1 MFSSSEY
8 FFTFLT
14 KPQCV
19 YILFPSASIISKV
32 VYHPENRVLQP
43 SPNCSLCPRLLQ
55 YRLKNRS
62 SFPQWHNAPVKP
74 FGGLDSQ
81 LLIVGLAPGLKG
93 ANQTGRPFTG
103 DYAGD
108 LLYKTLMEFG
118 FAEGE
123 YQKHAEDN
131 LFLKDCRIT
140 NGVRCVPPKNKPT
153 GTEIKSCAKFL
164 EAEIKGMKNLICIL
178 ALGGIAH
185 TTVLA
190 VLNQKRAK
198 WPFKHAAIHHLPNL
212 PILVD
217 SYHCSRYNTNTG
229 RLTNVMFNE
238 VFLKIKKLLY

>member
-1 MFSSSEY
+1 MEK
-8 FFTFLT
+8 L
-14 KPQCV
+14 
-19 YILFPSASIISKV
+19 I
-32 VYHPENRVLQP
+32 E
-43 SPNCSLCPRLLQ
+43 PRIDCAKCK
-55 YRLKNRS
+55 RLKEFRDYNKEKY
-62 SFPQWHNAPVKP
+62 PDWHNAPVP
-74 FGGLDSQ
+74 SFGKSNSE

-93 ANQTGRPFTG
+93 ANKTGRPFTG

>member
-1 MFSSSEY
+1 MNISSLS
-8 FFTFLT
+8 L
-14 KPQCV
+14 PNPNV
-19 YILFPSASIISKV
+19 SIF
-32 VYHPENRVLQP
+32 
-43 SPNCSLCPRLLQ
+43 CSLQQVLFQKLFT
-55 YRLKNRS
+55 RLKNRS

-164 EAEIKGMKNLICIL
+164 KAEIKGMKNLICIL
-178 ALGGIAH
+178 HQPVG
-185 TTVLA
+185 
-190 VLNQKRAK
+190 
-198 WPFKHAAIHHLPNL
+198 FS
-212 PILVD
+212 LV
-217 SYHCSRYNTNTG
+217 H
-229 RLTNVMFNE
+229 F
-238 VFLKIKKLLY
+238 FF